1 MKNINTSQNASHA
14 RFSGGGRK
22 YNIIYADPPWRYSN
36 KVCHGACENHYST
49 MSIKDIC
56 NLPISALADKDCI
69 LFLWTT
75 YPMLQEAIQV
85 INAWGFKYKTIG
97 FQWVKLNKSV
107 NNVLFL
113 QERNLFFGLGN
124 WTRGNTEPCL
134 IATKGKPHR
143 IKNNISQI
151 ILEPIGRHSQKPDIV
166 KDKIIDLVGDLPRIE
181 LFARQKTE
189 GWDVWGN
196 EVESDIAI

>member
-1 MKNINTSQNASHA
+1 
-14 RFSGGGRK
+14 
-22 YNIIYADPPWRYSN
+22 
-36 KVCHGACENHYST
+36 

-196 EVESDIAI
+196 EVDSDIAI